1 MWGQERGAGGDQEL
15 EFGASGITYVNDPP
29 ERDIGPNTSRNVI
42 IRDLRQMANDYSST
56 NIGLEMSKMKKL
68 ESIYTITANATLKN
82 LGGFKAQVKEKKTIL
97 DELSITNS
105 NLKTQQNK
113 KGPLAITDG
122 SGIDILDGVND
133 HNIDQ
138 KLKQMEN
145 RIVEAKRAAEL
156 NESEFGIQE
165 ALSNYHEVFKQ
176 SMQSMENIAKSR
188 SNRTLPKM
196 SSFRQF
202 INDTEKNLPPEGQ
215 GDEQVTKAL
224 KELKR
229 LNKYNTFDPEKLP
242 FIPELTK
249 NFEEE
254 LAHLNIMY
262 NDILEDLNVKEDMVD
277 LPMTKFLEHTPK
289 LKPAKS
295 ILKKIEDSE
304 RKRGVN
310 AKSKRT
316 PGV

>member
-1 MWGQERGAGGDQEL
+1 M
-15 EFGASGITYVNDPP
+15 
-29 ERDIGPNTSRNVI
+29 
-42 IRDLRQMANDYSST
+42 
-56 NIGLEMSKMKKL
+56 
-68 ESIYTITANATLKN
+68 
-82 LGGFKAQVKEKKTIL
+82 EK
-97 DELSITNS
+97 
-105 NLKTQQNK
+105 
-113 KGPLAITDG
+113 
-122 SGIDILDGVND
+122 
-133 HNIDQ
+133 
-138 KLKQMEN
+138 
-145 RIVEAKRAAEL
+145 RIVEAKRAAEMG
-156 NESEFGIQE
+156 ESEFGIQE

-202 INDTEKNLPPEGQ
+202 INDTEKNLPPEGKS
-215 GDEQVTKAL
+215 DEQVTKAL
-224 KELKR
+224 NELKH

-262 NDILEDLNVKEDMVD
+262 NDVLEDLNVKDDVVE
-277 LPMTKFLEHTPK
+277 LAMTEFLEHTPK

-304 RKRGVN
+304 RKREAD

-316 PGV
+316 PSKVTFQRKKKSKT